1 MSFGAL
7 FICIIKGII
16 SIFNLLPLH
25 LITADLERGKI
36 KLLLPPSKRKR
47 QITCELDSV
56 TWLHIIYLCVSY
68 LPYAICF
75 ADRSPLSQ
83 VRGKRT
89 PRKNLKY
96 GQKGPSKSSFSRGRL
111 LLGKPLA
118 TSKYK
123 EKNLSSGKAL
133 VSFFCFQFLDILF
146 LVIIQLTVLVICCI
160 SFGMMLGMFCYG
172 KVNKW
177 KGRERGR
184 GRDEGNWIYHEVRSI
199 KEWQTIR
206 VMEFWMERWVT
217 FDDLK
222 CSSAIS
228 FFKERMKTSFC
239 RIWKF
244 PQT

>member
-111 LLGKPLA
+111 LLGKPLE
-118 TSKYK
+118 TSKYN
-123 EKNLSSGKAL
+123 ENTLSSGKTL
-133 VSFFCFQFLDILF
+133 VIFFCFQFLDILF
-146 LVIIQLTVLVICCI
+146 LVIILVNRISHLLHFLRYDAWYVL
-160 SFGMMLGMFCYG
+160 L
-172 KVNKW
+172 W
-177 KGRERGR
+177 KGQQMKGERERER
-184 GRDEGNWIYHEVRSI
+184 
-199 KEWQTIR
+199 
-206 VMEFWMERWVT
+206 ERWG
-217 FDDLK
+217 
-222 CSSAIS
+222 
-228 FFKERMKTSFC
+228 
-239 RIWKF
+239 
-244 PQT
+244 